1 MKKSIALLLALV
13 LCLSLCACAVQVP
26 QNGGGDTETKPSAT
40 PTQTSHQKDNKI
52 GYISDRRVQYNKQN
66 DQYIVFFGLQTEAK
80 EYTSSAGTA
89 EIVIKDDG
97 GEILYEKNLYFTKND
112 FTSWTNTS
120 WDSSRYLCGLY
131 INRSDLQGAASS
143 SGKLSLKVV
152 LDDGTWFEAE
162 QLYIT
167 DLPAISVNI
176 ILPEIPSTYIDTR
189 YSSYTATVQV
199 SKLEYNTTINYDG
212 TATLKVNVV
221 LKLLSKSNKVN
232 ESSTVCVGYKL
243 YDSDGLVVDSGHI
256 YSNPIAVGEASKEDF
271 IIWDLNPRETY
282 KLVFSNA
289 S

>member
-1 MKKSIALLLALV
+1 MKKTISLMLALV
-13 LCLSLCACAVQVP
+13 MCLSLCACVQVP
-26 QNGGGDTETKPSAT
+26 QNEGSGTESKPSIT

-66 DQYIVFFGLQTEAK
+66 DQYIVFFGLKTEAK

-97 GEILYEKNLYFTKND
+97 GEILYEKNISFNKND

-176 ILPEIPSTYIDTR
+176 ILPEIPSTYKDTR

-221 LKLLSKSNKVN
+221 LKLLSKSGKTN

-243 YDSDGLVVDSGHI
+243 YDSDGVVVDSGHI

-271 IIWDLNPRETY
+271 IIYDLNPRETY